1 VVRSGDDGVTGRMVV
16 DNHWVRSVEGAQAP
30 CGVVR
35 ECRVNGEGRRWV
47 VLNIVGAMPA
57 RLSLTVVWDRLGSCG
72 G

>member
-1 VVRSGDDGVTGRMVV
+1 MVV

-57 RLSLTVVWDRLGSCG
+57 RLR
-72 G
+72 